1 MLSLLTP
8 SILSCAT
15 GGVNDCLD
23 KALSSSSLD
32 ETTQNTT
39 DGRVDRVTIQYQKD
53 CESYATAYELVIP
66 FNMLKKDVT

>member
-1 MLSLLTP
+1 METHEGYISMLSLLTP

-39 DGRVDRVTIQYQKD
+39 DGRVDRVTI
-53 CESYATAYELVIP
+53 
-66 FNMLKKDVT
+66 